1 LAYIFGSTKRGSWG
15 GFTERPTV
23 SSIPP
28 INVVEPSAEQS
39 KHRAASIFVRKERR
53 LNIDEVKEHLK
64 EIRESTRDNTKAL
77 LEELEKTLGQYS
89 GLKITKAKDAKEAA
103 RYIRQAAGDISLAS
117 INKSNVVVNEL
128 RPELQASGFKTYLR
142 YFTEFKNFE
151 VGKFQK
157 KVEDYWSLPGMH
169 GRNLVE
175 SFGTRKEIGSLTSTD
190 TRDYIAILGVNAISA
205 DDGSV
210 FFLQHMSNISKD
222 LAQAKK
228 IVFVVSLEKVLKTRQ
243 DALFHTRSMGIFG
256 LESILLDL
264 IPNNIENYDF
274 DTLPALPEGVEREVH
289 VLFLDNGR
297 TELLKNGY
305 RDLFLCIDC
314 RACARQCPV
323 GQHFLHE
330 RGMVYSPKNY
340 LLGFLQGWLPSVE
353 VCLHCGRCEVEC
365 PVDIEIPTLLWKSQ
379 VDHYAH
385 HKRSWKKRMLD
396 DPEILAK
403 LGTLAA
409 PFSTWMTS
417 LRPVKQLMQ
426 LFTGVHRDSHLPAFH
441 RKTFRKWLKG
451 GRRDE

>member
-1 LAYIFGSTKRGSWG
+1 MDPHEGYQRGH
-15 GFTERPTV
+15 TV
-23 SSIPP
+23 SNIPR
-28 INVVEPSAEQS
+28 INVVEPSSEQS
-39 KHRAASIFVRKERR
+39 KHRAASIFVRKEHR
-53 LNIDEVKEHLK
+53 LNIDEVREHLK
-64 EIRESTRDNTKAL
+64 EIRKYTRDNCIVL
-77 LEELEKTLGQYS
+77 LDELEKTLGQYS

-103 RYIRQAAGDISLAS
+103 QYIRQVAGETTLAS

-128 RPELQASGFKTYLR
+128 RTELQASGLKTYLR

-151 VGKFQK
+151 EGKFQK

-175 SFGTRKEIGSLTSTD
+175 SFDSRKEIGSLNSSE

-222 LAQAKK
+222 LTQAKK

-274 DTLPALPEGVEREVH
+274 DTLPVLPGNMEREIH
-289 VLFLDNGR
+289 VVILDNGR
-297 TELLKNGY
+297 AELLNNGY
-305 RDLFLCIDC
+305 KDLFLCIDC
-314 RACARQCPV
+314 RACARQCPI
-323 GQHFLHE
+323 GQHTLHE

-340 LLGFLQGWLPSVE
+340 LLGYLQGWLPSVE

-379 VDHYAH
+379 VEHYAH

-396 DPEILAK
+396 DPELLAK

-409 PFSTWMTS
+409 PLSTWMTS
-417 LRPVKQLMQ
+417 LPPVKMLMQ
-426 LFTGVHRDSHLPAFH
+426 LFTGVHRDSHLPAFN
-441 RKTFRKWLKG
+441 RKTFRHWLKG
-451 GRRDE
+451 GRRD

>member
-1 LAYIFGSTKRGSWG
+1 MGL
-15 GFTERPTV
+15 
-23 SSIPP
+23 IPK

-39 KHRAASIFVRKERR
+39 KHRAASIFVRKEHR
-53 LNIDEVKEHLK
+53 LNIDEVREHLK
-64 EIRESTRDNTKAL
+64 EIRKYTRDNYPAL
-77 LEELEKTLGQYS
+77 TEELDKTLAQYNDV
-89 GLKITKAKDAKEAA
+89 KTTKAKDAKEAA
-103 RYIRQAAGDISLAS
+103 QYIRKVAGETTLTS

-128 RPELQASGFKTYLR
+128 REELNASGLKTYVR

-151 VGKFQK
+151 EGKFQK

-175 SFGTRKEIGSLTSTD
+175 SFDSRKEIGSLHSLE

-228 IVFVVSLEKVLKTRQ
+228 IFFVVSLEKVLKTRQ

-264 IPNNIENYDF
+264 VPKDIEKYDF
-274 DTLPALPEGVEREVH
+274 DALPVQAGDTLREIH
-289 VLFLDNGR
+289 VIFLDNGR

-305 RDLFLCIDC
+305 KELFLCIDC

-323 GQHFLHE
+323 GQHALHE

-340 LLGFLQGWLPSVE
+340 LLGYLQGWLPSVE

-379 VDHYAH
+379 VEHYAH

-396 DPEILAK
+396 DPELLAK
-403 LGTLAA
+403 MGTLFA
-409 PFSTWMTS
+409 PLSTWMTS
-417 LRPVKQLMQ
+417 LKPVKELMQ
-426 LFTGVHRDSHLPAFH
+426 LFTGVHRDSHLPAFN
-441 RKTFRKWLKG
+441 RKTFRHWLKG
-451 GRRDE
+451 GRRD

>member
-1 LAYIFGSTKRGSWG
+1 MST
-15 GFTERPTV
+15 
-23 SSIPP
+23 IPR

-39 KHRAASIFVRKERR
+39 KHRAASIFVRKEQR

-64 EIRESTRDNTKAL
+64 EIRRFTRDNYSTLVEDLQKS
-77 LEELEKTLGQYS
+77 LGQYS
-89 GLKITKAKDAKEAA
+89 NIKLKKANDSKEVAKYVCEV
-103 RYIRQAAGDISLAS
+103 AGETTLAS

-128 RPELQASGFKTYLR
+128 RTDLQAAGLKTYVR

-151 VGKFQK
+151 EGKFQK

-169 GRNLVE
+169 GRNLIE
-175 SFGTRKEIGSLTSTD
+175 SFDTRKEIGSLSSAE

-228 IVFVVSLEKVLKTRQ
+228 IFFVVSLEKVLKTRQ

-274 DTLPALPEGVEREVH
+274 DTLPVLPENVEREIH
-289 VLFLDNGR
+289 VVILDNGR

-305 RDLFLCIDC
+305 KELMLCIDC

-323 GQHFLHE
+323 GQHALHE

-340 LLGFLQGWLPSVE
+340 LLGYLQGWLPSVE

-379 VDHYAH
+379 IEHYSH

-396 DPEILAK
+396 DPELLAK
-403 LGTLAA
+403 MGTLFA
-409 PFSTWMTS
+409 PLSTWMTS
-417 LRPVKQLMQ
+417 LKPVKQLMQ
-426 LFTGVHRDSHLPAFH
+426 LFTGVHRDSHLPAFQ
-441 RKTFRKWLKG
+441 RKTFRHGLKG
-451 GRRDE
+451 GRRD

>member
-1 LAYIFGSTKRGSWG
+1 V
-15 GFTERPTV
+15 GF
-23 SSIPP
+23 IPR

-39 KHRAASIFVRKERR
+39 KHRAASIFARKEHQ
-53 LNIDEVKEHLK
+53 LNIDEVREHLK
-64 EIRESTRDNTKAL
+64 EIRRYTRDNYPL
-77 LEELEKTLGQYS
+77 LLDELDKTLSQYS
-89 GLKITKAKDAKEAA
+89 AIKTTKAKDAKEAA
-103 RYIRQAAGDISLAS
+103 QYIRKVAGETTLVS

-128 RPELQASGFKTYLR
+128 REELHASGLKTYLR

-151 VGKFQK
+151 EGKFQK

-175 SFGTRKEIGSLTSTD
+175 SFDSRKEISSLSSSE

-205 DDGSV
+205 EDGSV

-222 LAQAKK
+222 LSQAKK
-228 IVFVVSLEKVLKTRQ
+228 IVFIVSLEKVVKTRQ

-256 LESILLDL
+256 LESVLLDL
-264 IPNNIENYDF
+264 MPKDIEKFDF
-274 DTLPALPEGVEREVH
+274 DALPLLTWNEEREAH
-289 VLFLDNGR
+289 VVILDNGR
-297 TELLKNGY
+297 SELLRNGY
-305 RDLFLCIDC
+305 KDLFLCIDC

-323 GQHFLHE
+323 GQHAIHE

-340 LLGFLQGWLPSVE
+340 LLGYLQGWLPSVE

-379 VDHYAH
+379 VEHYAH

-396 DPEILAK
+396 DPELLAK
-403 LGTLAA
+403 MGTLFA
-409 PFSTWMTS
+409 PLSTWMTS
-417 LRPVKQLMQ
+417 LKPVKQLMQ
-426 LFTGVHRDSHLPAFH
+426 IFTGVHRDSHLPSFH
-441 RKTFRKWLKG
+441 RKTFRHWLKG

>member
-1 LAYIFGSTKRGSWG
+1 VGL
-15 GFTERPTV
+15 
-23 SSIPP
+23 IPK

-39 KHRAASIFVRKERR
+39 KHRAASIFVRKEHR
-53 LNIDEVKEHLK
+53 LNIDEVREHLK
-64 EIRESTRDNTKAL
+64 EIRRYTRDNYTAL
-77 LEELEKTLGQYS
+77 LEELDKTLAQYS
-89 GLKITKAKDAKEAA
+89 AIKTTKAKNANDAAQ
-103 RYIRQAAGDISLAS
+103 YIRSVAGETILAS

-128 RPELQASGFKTYLR
+128 REELRAAGLKTYVR

-151 VGKFQK
+151 EGKFQK

-175 SFGTRKEIGSLTSTD
+175 SFDSKKEINSLGSSE

-228 IVFVVSLEKVLKTRQ
+228 IVFIVSLEKVVKTKQ

-264 IPNNIENYDF
+264 IPNTIEKYDF
-274 DTLPALPEGVEREVH
+274 DALPLLPGNAEREIH
-289 VLFLDNGR
+289 VVILDNGR
-297 TELLKNGY
+297 SELLRNGY
-305 RDLFLCIDC
+305 KDLFLCIDC

-323 GQHFLHE
+323 GQHAIHE

-379 VDHYAH
+379 VEHYAH

-396 DPEILAK
+396 DPELLAK
-403 LGTLAA
+403 MGTLFA
-409 PFSTWMTS
+409 PLSTWMTNQK
-417 LRPVKQLMQ
+417 PVKQLMQ
-426 LFTGVHRDSHLPAFH
+426 LFTGVHRDSHLPAFN
-441 RKTFRKWLKG
+441 RKTFRHWLKG

>member
-1 LAYIFGSTKRGSWG
+1 MST
-15 GFTERPTV
+15 
-23 SSIPP
+23 IPR

-39 KHRAASIFVRKERR
+39 KHRAASIFVRKEQR

-64 EIRESTRDNTKAL
+64 EIRRFTRDNYSTLVEDLQKS
-77 LEELEKTLGQYS
+77 LGQYS
-89 GLKITKAKDAKEAA
+89 NIKLKKANDSKEVAKYVCEV
-103 RYIRQAAGDISLAS
+103 AGETTLAS

-128 RPELQASGFKTYLR
+128 RTDLQAAGLKTYVR

-151 VGKFQK
+151 EGKFQK

-169 GRNLVE
+169 GRNLIE
-175 SFGTRKEIGSLTSTD
+175 SFDTRKEIRSLSSAE

-228 IVFVVSLEKVLKTRQ
+228 IFFVVSLEKVLKTRQ

-274 DTLPALPEGVEREVH
+274 DTLPVLPENVEREIH
-289 VLFLDNGR
+289 VVILDNGR

-305 RDLFLCIDC
+305 KELMLCIDC

-323 GQHFLHE
+323 GQHALHE

-340 LLGFLQGWLPSVE
+340 LLGYLQGWLPSVE

-379 VDHYAH
+379 IEHYAH

-396 DPEILAK
+396 DPELLAK
-403 LGTLAA
+403 MGTLFA
-409 PFSTWMTS
+409 PLSTWMTS
-417 LRPVKQLMQ
+417 LKPVKQLMQ
-426 LFTGVHRDSHLPAFH
+426 LFTGVHRDSHLPAFQ
-441 RKTFRKWLKG
+441 RKTFRHWLKG
-451 GRRDE
+451 GRRD

>member
-1 LAYIFGSTKRGSWG
+1 M
-15 GFTERPTV
+15 GF
-23 SSIPP
+23 IPR

-39 KHRAASIFVRKERR
+39 KHRAASIFARKEHQ
-53 LNIDEVKEHLK
+53 LNIDEVREHLK
-64 EIRESTRDNTKAL
+64 EIRRYTRDNYPL
-77 LEELEKTLGQYS
+77 LLDELDKTLSQYS
-89 GLKITKAKDAKEAA
+89 AIKTTKAKDAKEAA
-103 RYIRQAAGDISLAS
+103 QYIRKVAGETTLVS

-128 RPELQASGFKTYLR
+128 REELHASGLKTYLR

-151 VGKFQK
+151 EGKFQK

-175 SFGTRKEIGSLTSTD
+175 SFDSRKEISSLSSSE

-205 DDGSV
+205 EDGSV

-222 LAQAKK
+222 LSQAKK
-228 IVFVVSLEKVLKTRQ
+228 IVFIVSLEKVVKTRQ

-256 LESILLDL
+256 LESVLLDL
-264 IPNNIENYDF
+264 MPKDIEKFDF
-274 DTLPALPEGVEREVH
+274 DALPLLTGNEEREVH
-289 VLFLDNGR
+289 VVILDNGR
-297 TELLKNGY
+297 SELLRNGY
-305 RDLFLCIDC
+305 KDLFLCIDC

-323 GQHFLHE
+323 GQHAIHE

-340 LLGFLQGWLPSVE
+340 LLGYLQGWLPSVE

-379 VDHYAH
+379 VEHYAH

-396 DPEILAK
+396 DPELLAK
-403 LGTLAA
+403 MGTLFA
-409 PFSTWMTS
+409 PLSTWMTS
-417 LRPVKQLMQ
+417 LKPVKQLMQ
-426 LFTGVHRDSHLPAFH
+426 IFTGVHRDSHLPSFH
-441 RKTFRKWLKG
+441 RKTFRHWLKG

>member
-1 LAYIFGSTKRGSWG
+1 M
-15 GFTERPTV
+15 GF
-23 SSIPP
+23 IPR

-39 KHRAASIFVRKERR
+39 KHRAASIFARKEHQ
-53 LNIDEVKEHLK
+53 LNIDEVREHLK
-64 EIRESTRDNTKAL
+64 EIRRYTRDNYPL
-77 LEELEKTLGQYS
+77 LLDELDKTLSQYS
-89 GLKITKAKDAKEAA
+89 AIKTTKAKDAKEAA
-103 RYIRQAAGDISLAS
+103 QYIRKVAGETTLVS

-128 RPELQASGFKTYLR
+128 REELHASGLKTYLR

-151 VGKFQK
+151 EGKFQK

-175 SFGTRKEIGSLTSTD
+175 SFDSRKEISSLSSSE

-205 DDGSV
+205 EDGSV

-222 LAQAKK
+222 LSQAKK
-228 IVFVVSLEKVLKTRQ
+228 IVFIVSLEKVVKTRQ

-256 LESILLDL
+256 LESVLLDL
-264 IPNNIENYDF
+264 MPKDIEKFDF
-274 DTLPALPEGVEREVH
+274 DALPLLTWNEEREAH
-289 VLFLDNGR
+289 VVILDNGR
-297 TELLKNGY
+297 SELLRNGY
-305 RDLFLCIDC
+305 KDLFLCIDC

-323 GQHFLHE
+323 GQHAIHE

-340 LLGFLQGWLPSVE
+340 LLGYLQGWLPSVE

-379 VDHYAH
+379 VEHYAH

-396 DPEILAK
+396 DPELLAK
-403 LGTLAA
+403 MGTLFA
-409 PFSTWMTS
+409 PLSTWMTS
-417 LRPVKQLMQ
+417 LKPVKQLMQ
-426 LFTGVHRDSHLPAFH
+426 IFTGVHRDSHLPSFH
-441 RKTFRKWLKG
+441 RKTFRHWLKG

>member
-1 LAYIFGSTKRGSWG
+1 MGL
-15 GFTERPTV
+15 
-23 SSIPP
+23 IPK

-39 KHRAASIFVRKERR
+39 KHRAASIFVRKEHR
-53 LNIDEVKEHLK
+53 LNIDEVREHLK
-64 EIRESTRDNTKAL
+64 EIRRHTRDNYPAL
-77 LEELEKTLGQYS
+77 IEELDKTLAQYDDV
-89 GLKITKAKDAKEAA
+89 KTTKAKDAKEAA
-103 RYIRQAAGDISLAS
+103 QYIRKVARDTTLAS

-128 RPELQASGFKTYLR
+128 REELNASGLKTYVR

-151 VGKFQK
+151 EGKFQK

-175 SFGTRKEIGSLTSTD
+175 SFDSRKEVSSLHSLE

-228 IVFVVSLEKVLKTRQ
+228 IFFVVSLEKVLKTRQ

-264 IPNNIENYDF
+264 VPKDIEKYDF
-274 DTLPALPEGVEREVH
+274 DALPVQAGDTLREIH
-289 VLFLDNGR
+289 VIFLDNGR

-305 RDLFLCIDC
+305 KELFLCIDC

-323 GQHFLHE
+323 GQHALHE

-340 LLGFLQGWLPSVE
+340 LLGYLQGWLPSVE

-379 VDHYAH
+379 VEHYAH

-396 DPEILAK
+396 DPELLAK
-403 LGTLAA
+403 MGTLFA
-409 PFSTWMTS
+409 PLSTWMTS
-417 LRPVKQLMQ
+417 LKPVKELMQ
-426 LFTGVHRDSHLPAFH
+426 LFTGVHRDSHLPAFN
-441 RKTFRKWLKG
+441 RKTFRHWLKG
-451 GRRDE
+451 GRRD

>member
-1 LAYIFGSTKRGSWG
+1 MSL
-15 GFTERPTV
+15 
-23 SSIPP
+23 IPK

-39 KHRAASIFVRKERR
+39 KHRAASIFVRKEHR

-64 EIRESTRDNTKAL
+64 EIRKYTRDNYPTL
-77 LEELEKTLGQYS
+77 LEELNKTLSQY
-89 GLKITKAKDAKEAA
+89 GELKITKAKDAKEAA
-103 RYIRQAAGDISLAS
+103 QYIRNFAKETTLAS

-128 RPELQASGFKTYLR
+128 REELHASGLKTYLR

-151 VGKFQK
+151 EGKFQK

-175 SFGTRKEIGSLTSTD
+175 SFDSRKEIDTLSSAE

-205 DDGSV
+205 DDGSI

-222 LAQAKK
+222 LTQAKK
-228 IVFVVSLEKVLKTRQ
+228 IVFIVSLEKVLKTRQ

-274 DTLPALPEGVEREVH
+274 DALPVLSGDIEREIH
-289 VLFLDNGR
+289 VVILDNGR

-305 RDLFLCIDC
+305 KELFLCIDC

-323 GQHFLHE
+323 GQHALHE

-340 LLGFLQGWLPSVE
+340 LLGYLQGWLPSVE
-353 VCLHCGRCEVEC
+353 ICLHCGRCEVEC

-379 VDHYAH
+379 VEHYSH

-396 DPEILAK
+396 DPELLAK
-403 LGTLAA
+403 MGTLFA
-409 PFSTWMTS
+409 PLSTWMTS
-417 LRPVKQLMQ
+417 LKPVKQLMQ
-426 LFTGVHRDSHLPAFH
+426 LFTGVHRDSHLPAFN
-441 RKTFRKWLKG
+441 RKTFRHWLKG
-451 GRRDE
+451 GRRD

>member
-1 LAYIFGSTKRGSWG
+1 MGL
-15 GFTERPTV
+15 
-23 SSIPP
+23 IPK

-39 KHRAASIFVRKERR
+39 KHRAASIFVRKEHR
-53 LNIDEVKEHLK
+53 LNIDEVREHLK
-64 EIRESTRDNTKAL
+64 EIRRYTRDNYTAL
-77 LEELEKTLGQYS
+77 LEELDKTLAQYS
-89 GLKITKAKDAKEAA
+89 EIKTTKAKNANDASQ
-103 RYIRQAAGDISLAS
+103 YIRSVAGETILAS

-128 RPELQASGFKTYLR
+128 REELHAAGLKTYVR

-151 VGKFQK
+151 EGKFQK

-175 SFGTRKEIGSLTSTD
+175 SFDSRKVINSLGSSE

-205 DDGSV
+205 DDGSI

-228 IVFVVSLEKVLKTRQ
+228 IVFIVSLEKVVKTKQ

-264 IPNNIENYDF
+264 IPNTIEKYDF
-274 DTLPALPEGVEREVH
+274 DALPLLPGNTEREIH
-289 VLFLDNGR
+289 VVILDNGR
-297 TELLKNGY
+297 SELLRNGY
-305 RDLFLCIDC
+305 KDLFLCIDC

-323 GQHFLHE
+323 GQHAIHE

-379 VDHYAH
+379 IEHYAH
-385 HKRSWKKRMLD
+385 NKRSWKKRMLD
-396 DPEILAK
+396 DPELLAK
-403 LGTLAA
+403 MGTLFA
-409 PFSTWMTS
+409 PLSTWMTNQKF
-417 LRPVKQLMQ
+417 VKQLMQ
-426 LFTGVHRDSHLPAFH
+426 LFTGVHHDSHLPAFN
-441 RKTFRKWLKG
+441 RKTFRHWLKG